1 MGETAMIA
9 FWIMGALFLVVGL
22 IVSVPRYIKFIK
34 YKGRTTGRITRIETD
49 GRSTRAV
56 FEYDVCGIR
65 YMQNTGWTS
74 NGIFVEGNECS
85 VIYNLKNPKSSYIKK
100 SGQLI
105 QCVVGTM
112 FVIVGVSSIFVG
124 ILLNSIL

>member
-1 MGETAMIA
+1 MAV
-9 FWIMGALFLVVGL
+9 FWIIGGLFLVVGL
-22 IVSVPRYIKFIK
+22 IVSVPRYIRFIK
-34 YKGRTTGRITRIETD
+34 YKGQTTGRVIKIETD
-49 GRSTRAV
+49 GQSTRAV
-56 FEYDVCGIR
+56 FEYHVCGR
-65 YMQNTGWTS
+65 SYTQNTGWTS

>member
-1 MGETAMIA
+1 MIA

-85 VIYNLKNPKSSYIKK
+85 VIYNLKNSEVLLHQKGAASLSSVWWERC
-100 SGQLI
+100 S
-105 QCVVGTM
+105 
-112 FVIVGVSSIFVG
+112 
-124 ILLNSIL
+124 